1 MSSHRRFSPIAIV
14 FVVAAVTAHAQAVK
28 SPSASEPL
36 SKFSTDFDVPESP
49 GFATL
54 GVTPSKVLRGSAA
67 KPVVTSLLG
76 QLSSGGKLK
85 AGVAIDVAPYFLYGG
100 KVNNADAYRTNA
112 VRRAL
117 ANTQLSFAS
126 VQDQRDTASVLFGVG
141 LRMVFTDA
149 HDVLMHSGLLKRV
162 DAALTSCAALH
173 PVLPEEA
180 SAPGSGVGKEHVCA
194 GLADSVQSAKDAALL
209 FSGWSIAAGLGMGGL
224 LHNSVV
230 SNDSLGNRRARVWL
244 ASGYSWGKHQE
255 ILMLAQLQDS
265 ATVDWSARVGFGA
278 RAKFNDA
285 EFGLELSYDGRSKEF
300 QPGGVGEWRVA
311 PGVWLV
317 GGLTTEATT
326 TNGVTVPKLRLRT
339 SFRWNPAGS
348 NLQ

>member
-1 MSSHRRFSPIAIV
+1 MSSRRLSPIAIV
-14 FVVAAVTAHAQAVK
+14 LLVAAVTAHAQAVK
-28 SPSASEPL
+28 PPSASEPL

-49 GFATL
+49 GFAAL

-85 AGVAIDVAPYFLYGG
+85 GGVAIDVAPYFLYGG
-100 KVNNADAYRTNA
+100 KVNNADAYRANA
-112 VRRAL
+112 LRRTL

-149 HDVLMHSGLLKRV
+149 HDVLMHPGLLKRV
-162 DAALTSCAALH
+162 DAALMSCAALR

-180 SAPGSGVGKEHVCA
+180 SAPGSGIGKEHVCA
-194 GLADSVQSAKDAALL
+194 GLADSVQSAKDAALM
-209 FSGWSIAAGLGMGGL
+209 FSGWSIAAGFGMGGL
-224 LHNSVV
+224 LHSSVV
-230 SNDSLGNRRARVWL
+230 STDSLGNRRARVWL

-255 ILMLAQLQDS
+255 VLMLAQLQDS
-265 ATVDWSARVGFGA
+265 ATVDWSARVGLGA

-285 EFGLELSYDGRSKEF
+285 EFGLEVSYDGRSKEL

-317 GGLTTEATT
+317 GGLTTEAAT
-326 TNGVTVPKLRLRT
+326 TNGMTVPKLRLRT

>member
-1 MSSHRRFSPIAIV
+1 
-14 FVVAAVTAHAQAVK
+14 
-28 SPSASEPL
+28 
-36 SKFSTDFDVPESP
+36 
-49 GFATL
+49 
-54 GVTPSKVLRGSAA
+54 
-67 KPVVTSLLG
+67 
-76 QLSSGGKLK
+76 
-85 AGVAIDVAPYFLYGG
+85 
-100 KVNNADAYRTNA
+100 
-112 VRRAL
+112 
-117 ANTQLSFAS
+117 
-126 VQDQRDTASVLFGVG
+126 
-141 LRMVFTDA
+141 
-149 HDVLMHSGLLKRV
+149 
-162 DAALTSCAALH
+162 
-173 PVLPEEA
+173 
-180 SAPGSGVGKEHVCA
+180 
-194 GLADSVQSAKDAALL
+194 
-209 FSGWSIAAGLGMGGL
+209 MGGL

-265 ATVDWSARVGFGA
+265 ATVDWSARVGLGA

-326 TNGVTVPKLRLRT
+326 TNGATVPKLRLRT